1 MYSSAAPFRP
11 PTCLH
16 HITLV
21 GPLQAKPSIRRKSKR
36 KLPLAAL
43 ISQNLNNL
51 GLSKEKLSPPSTTGS
66 SIKFADENDS
76 CNRLDVT
83 ALFSLY
89 EGTPK
94 VYAKVHYSGLLL
106 CILGQLYAEM
116 RGIHGMHGILCAV
129 VFL

>member
-21 GPLQAKPSIRRKSKR
+21 GPLQAKASIRRKSKR
-36 KLPLAAL
+36 KLPLTAL

-51 GLSKEKLSPPSTTGS
+51 GLGKEKLSPPSTAS
-66 SIKFADENDS
+66 SSLKFADENDS

-89 EGTPK
+89 EGEFFLP
-94 VYAKVHYSGLLL
+94 YACKHLFAMTFKGVVTDKSASMDDFHRPITFYS
-106 CILGQLYAEM
+106 
-116 RGIHGMHGILCAV
+116 HG
-129 VFL
+129 